1 MPLLGPNPSWA
12 KAGGH
17 VSPCKEGFMQRT
29 PLPASPYHIIDDI
42 EHTELLFGRHLVVS
56 K

>member
-1 MPLLGPNPSWA
+1 
-12 KAGGH
+12 
-17 VSPCKEGFMQRT
+17 MQRT

-42 EHTELLFGRHLVVS
+42 EHTELLFGRHQVVS